1 MSSFQSTGQTEF
13 EDRRPVGALA
23 QQRALEEI
31 VEKVDDAGRGNRHWY
46 REEEREGRQQDRPEA
61 EAGIERECR
70 GQRRHDGD
78 CDYVHGK
85 AYGRLFVMSA
95 SGTEVD
101 QLRSFSIQSIR
112 MSDYGWV
119 AALEDCQ
126 YQWPLHPAC

>member
-1 MSSFQSTGQTEF
+1 
-13 EDRRPVGALA
+13 
-23 QQRALEEI
+23 
-31 VEKVDDAGRGNRHWY
+31 VDDAGRGNRHWY

-85 AYGRLFVMSA
+85 AYDRLFVRSA

-112 MSDYGWV
+112 KSDDGWL
-119 AALEDCQ
+119 ADWRLLERMAKSGLVFKLWLLSIYREISDVRRT
-126 YQWPLHPAC
+126 